1 MKKYLGT
8 RSIAAVALTVSMLTT
23 SGCFPLRT
31 TLNPLLA
38 TNELVQRMFVAQ
50 HLDTFGL
57 MLVALQVSTL
67 LLSSRALG
75 VLAVRTALG
84 AKPAGQQAALD
95 PRRVYMTLDDN
106 TLVQLNTETGA
117 VVAKVALGQQPS
129 VIAASPAGD
138 ILAISNAKSD
148 SVSIVTTADNK
159 VSKTVALDA
168 GSAPYGVAVSEDGAR
183 VYVVNEAKNSISVID
198 VAAGRVTATI
208 QVPGGP
214 SKITMSPDGSLL
226 WAPTASGTIHVVDTL
241 TNTVSTTVTGIA
253 NPVAVAFNPTGTR
266 AYVTSAPPSQPGAV
280 VVVDTSNY
288 TIGQRIAVGTNPYS
302 ITLSPG
308 GTRAYVSN
316 FDSNNVSVI
325 DLLTNRV
332 ADTVQTG
339 KAPIEVAIVN

>member
-1 MKKYLGT
+1 MKRIIGT
-8 RSIAAVALTVSMLTT
+8 RSIAAVTLAISMLTT

-31 TLNPLLA
+31 ALNPLLA
-38 TNELVQRMFVAQ
+38 TNEVVQRMFVAQ
-50 HLDTFGL
+50 HLDSYGL
-57 MLVALQVSTL
+57 LLIGLQVTTL
-67 LLSSRALG
+67 LLQNRALA
-75 VLAVRTALG
+75 VLVVRTLG
-84 AKPAGQQAALD
+84 VAKTTGLQAGLD

-106 TLVQLNTETGA
+106 SLVQLNPETGA
-117 VVAKVALGQQPS
+117 VVAKVTLGQQPS

-159 VSKTVALDA
+159 VAKTVALEA
-168 GSAPYGVAVSEDGAR
+168 GSAPYGVAVSEDGTK
-183 VYVVNEAKNSISVID
+183 VYVVNELKNSISVID
-198 VAAGRVTATI
+198 VAAGRVTGTI
-208 QVPGGP
+208 PVPGGP

-226 WAPTASGTIHVVDTL
+226 WAPAANGTIHIIDTL
-241 TNTVSTTVTGIA
+241 TNTVSTTVAGIA

-288 TIGQRIAVGTNPYS
+288 TIGPRIAVGTNPYS

-325 DLLTNRV
+325 DLLTNRL
-332 ADTVQTG
+332 ADTVPTG